1 MGCAA
6 GSGWRWA
13 NARAGRGGEVVSQIL
28 NPLEGDEL
36 VSVLHRTSVHQHA
49 CTALVSTHDT
59 SESLRLWGLRQR
71 PRSCPAC
78 RARSVHARPRTFY
91 PGTAFLPGT
100 RPFSWKGTCRR
111 TVSLW
116 RTRVPKPTRY
126 YTSTQGESGNGNPAT
141 QAPEKDPA
149 FLPSRERRRASCLDF
164 GE

>member
-91 PGTAFLPGT
+91 PGTAFFPGT

-111 TVSLW
+111 TVSLF
-116 RTRVPKPTRY
+116 RRRVPKPTRLY
-126 YTSTQGESGNGNPAT
+126 SITRGEKRKWRPNHPGPKQGLGIPHV
-141 QAPEKDPA
+141 P
-149 FLPSRERRRASCLDF
+149 
-164 GE
+164 